1 MSGENMKDA
10 QNIILENRRKLSVS
24 GVEEVISFDDKLI
37 VLKTTL
43 GNLTVKG
50 EDLHIN
56 RLNVESG
63 DVMIDGIADS
73 LTYSKAKSDESFF
86 GRLLK

>member
-43 GNLTVKG
+43 VLTG
-50 EDLHIN
+50 
-56 RLNVESG
+56 
-63 DVMIDGIADS
+63 S
-73 LTYSKAKSDESFF
+73 LSEH
-86 GRLLK
+86 LKYAI